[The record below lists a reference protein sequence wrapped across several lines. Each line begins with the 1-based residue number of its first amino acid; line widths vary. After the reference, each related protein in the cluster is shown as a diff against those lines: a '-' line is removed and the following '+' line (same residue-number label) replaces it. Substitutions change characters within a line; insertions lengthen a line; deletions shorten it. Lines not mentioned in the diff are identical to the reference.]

1 MYRKDS
7 ERWLKHIDFIVLDM
21 ICLQLAYVLAYA
33 ISGYGFNPYAIIIYR
48 NMAVFLELADLIVIF
63 AYGTMKSVLK
73 RGYYRDFVVTV
84 KHSVMVGALA
94 VLYLFMLQQGQKFS
108 RLALILTIV
117 IYLLLTYL
125 VRELWKKFLRK
136 KMEDGGE
143 RKLLIITSE
152 DAAEQ
157 VVVNMKENNYA
168 RYTLAGVAVIDADW
182 TGKKVHGVPVVA
194 NEETAAMYVCQEWID
209 EVLIV
214 ISEVLPYPSELI
226 EQLTETGVTIHLNLA
241 KITNVPG
248 KKQFV
253 EKVGNYTVLT
263 TSINYASSKQLMLKR
278 LMDIAG
284 GLVGCILT
292 GIICVFVGPAI
303 YIASPGPIFFA
314 QERVGKNGKKFK
326 MYKFRSMYMDAEER
340 KAELMKDNKLGDGKM
355 FKRDFD
361 PRVIGNKILPD
372 GTHKTGIG
380 DFIRRTSLD
389 EFPQF
394 FNVLKGDMSIIGT
407 RPPLI
412 SETSLYELH
421 HRARLA
427 IKPGI
432 TGMWQVSGRSDITDF
447 EEVVRLDK
455 EYIENWNIGMDI
467 KILFK
472 TVLVVFRKD
481 GSM

>member
-7 ERWLKHIDFIVLDM
+7 EGWLKHADFIILDM

-84 KHSVMVGALA
+84 KHSIMIGALA
-94 VLYLFMLQQGQKFS
+94 ILYLFLLQQGQAFS
-108 RLALILTIV
+108 RLTLILTVV
-117 IYLLLTYL
+117 IYLVLTYV
-125 VRELWKKFLRK
+125 VREFWKKLLRK
-136 KMEDGGE
+136 QMADGGE

-152 DAAEQ
+152 DVAEQ
-157 VVVNMKENNYA
+157 VVSNMQENNYA
-168 RYTLAGVAVIDADW
+168 RYSIAGVVVIDADW
-182 TGKKVHGVPVVA
+182 TGRTINGIPVVA
-194 NEETAAMYVCQEWID
+194 NEENAAMYVCQEWID

-226 EQLTETGVTIHLNLA
+226 EKLTETGVTVHLNLA
-241 KITNVPG
+241 KITNVTG

-263 TSINYASSKQLMLKR
+263 TSINYASTKQLMLKR

-292 GIICVFVGPAI
+292 GIICIFVGPAI

-355 FKRDFD
+355 FKLDFD

-467 KILFK
+467 KILLK
-472 TVLVVFRKD
+472 TVLVVFKKD

>member
-7 ERWLKHIDFIVLDM
+7 EGWLKHADFIVLDL

-33 ISGYGFNPYAIIIYR
+33 ISGYGCNPYKILIYR
-48 NMAVFLELADLIVIF
+48 NMAVFLELADLVVIF

-73 RGYYRDFVVTV
+73 RGYYQDFVVTL
-84 KHSVMVGALA
+84 KHSVMVGVLA
-94 VLYLFMLQQGQKFS
+94 VLYLFLIQQGQDFS
-108 RLALILTIV
+108 RLTLILTTF
-117 IYLLLTYL
+117 IYLGISYI
-125 VRELWKKFLRK
+125 VRELWKRILRK
-136 KMEDGGE
+136 QMKDGGE
-143 RKLLIITSE
+143 RKLLIITSK
-152 DAAEQ
+152 DAVER
-157 VVVNMKENNYA
+157 VVLNMQKNNYA
-168 RYTLAGVAVIDADW
+168 RFTLAGAAVIDEDW
-182 TGKKVHGVPVVA
+182 TGKEIHGVPVVA
-194 NEETAAMYVCQEWID
+194 NEENAAMYVCQEWID

-214 ISEVLPYPSELI
+214 CPEPVPGLPKLI
-226 EQLTETGVTIHLNLA
+226 EQLSETGVTIHINLA
-241 KITNVPG
+241 KLKSAPG

-263 TSINYASSKQLMLKR
+263 TSINYASTRQLILKR

-284 GLVGCILT
+284 GLLGCIFT
-292 GIICVFVGPAI
+292 GIACVFIGPAI

-355 FKRDFD
+355 FKLDFD

-412 SETSLYELH
+412 SETNLYELH
-421 HRARLA
+421 HHARLA

-467 KILFK
+467 KILLK
-472 TVLVVFRKD
+472 TVLVVFKKD

>member
-355 FKRDFD
+355 FKLDFD

-394 FNVLKGDMSIIGT
+394 FNVLKG
-407 RPPLI
+407 
-412 SETSLYELH
+412 
-421 HRARLA
+421 
-427 IKPGI
+427 
-432 TGMWQVSGRSDITDF
+432 VSGIIEPTKK
-447 EEVVRLDK
+447 RLD
-455 EYIENWNIGMDI
+455 
-467 KILFK
+467 F
-472 TVLVVFRKD
+472 TQCH
-481 GSM
+481 

>member
-7 ERWLKHIDFIVLDM
+7 EGWLKHADFIVLDM

-33 ISGYGFNPYAIIIYR
+33 ISGYGFNPYGIIIYR

-84 KHSVMVGALA
+84 KHSIMIGALA
-94 VLYLFMLQQGQKFS
+94 ILYLFLLQQGQAFS
-108 RLALILTIV
+108 RLTLILTVV
-117 IYLLLTYL
+117 IYLVLTYV
-125 VRELWKKFLRK
+125 VRELWKKLLRK
-136 KMEDGGE
+136 QMADGGE

-152 DAAEQ
+152 DVAEQ
-157 VVVNMKENNYA
+157 VVFNMQENNYA
-168 RYTLAGVAVIDADW
+168 RYSIAGVVVIDADW
-182 TGKKVHGVPVVA
+182 TGRTINGIPVVA
-194 NEETAAMYVCQEWID
+194 NEENAAMYVCQEWID

-226 EQLTETGVTIHLNLA
+226 EKLTETGVTVHLNLA
-241 KITNVPG
+241 KITNVTG

-263 TSINYASSKQLMLKR
+263 TSINYASTKQLMLKR

-292 GIICVFVGPAI
+292 GIICIFVGPAI

-355 FKRDFD
+355 FKLDFD

-472 TVLVVFRKD
+472 TVLVVFKKD

>member
-7 ERWLKHIDFIVLDM
+7 EGWLKHADFIVLDM
-21 ICLQLAYVLAYA
+21 ICLQLAYILAYA
-33 ISGYGFNPYAIIIYR
+33 ISGYGFNPYATIIYR
-48 NMAVFLELADLIVIF
+48 NMAVFLELADLVVIF

-73 RGYYRDFVVTV
+73 KGYYQDFMVTL

-94 VLYLFMLQQGQKFS
+94 ILYLFLLQQGQDFS
-108 RLALILTIV
+108 RLTLILTVV
-117 IYLLLTYL
+117 IYLILTYL
-125 VRELWKKFLRK
+125 VRELWKKLLRK
-136 KMEDGGE
+136 QMVDGGE

-152 DAAEQ
+152 DVADQ
-157 VVVNMKENNYA
+157 VVLNMKENNYA
-168 RYTLAGVAVIDADW
+168 RFSLAGVAVIDSDW
-182 TGKKVHGVPVVA
+182 TGREIHGVPVVA
-194 NEETAAMYVCQEWID
+194 NEETVAMHVCQEWID

-214 ISEVLPYPSELI
+214 ISEVLPYPAELI
-226 EQLTETGVTIHLNLA
+226 DKLTETGVTVHLNLA

-253 EKVGNYTVLT
+253 EKIGNYTVLT
-263 TSINYASSKQLMLKR
+263 TSMNYASSKQLILKR
-278 LMDIAG
+278 LMDIVG
-284 GLVGCILT
+284 GLIGCVLT
-292 GIICVFVGPAI
+292 GVICIFVGPAI

-355 FKRDFD
+355 FKLDFD

-407 RPPLI
+407 RPPLL

-467 KILFK
+467 KILLK
-472 TVLVVFRKD
+472 TVLVVFKKD

>member
-326 MYKFRSMYMDAEER
+326 MYCS
-340 KAELMKDNKLGDGKM
+340 
-355 FKRDFD
+355 
-361 PRVIGNKILPD
+361 
-372 GTHKTGIG
+372 
-380 DFIRRTSLD
+380 
-389 EFPQF
+389 
-394 FNVLKGDMSIIGT
+394 
-407 RPPLI
+407 
-412 SETSLYELH
+412 
-421 HRARLA
+421 
-427 IKPGI
+427 
-432 TGMWQVSGRSDITDF
+432 
-447 EEVVRLDK
+447 
-455 EYIENWNIGMDI
+455 
-467 KILFK
+467 
-472 TVLVVFRKD
+472 TVCN
-481 GSM
+481 